1 MKITVAIP
9 TIPPRSHL
17 LQQALASV
25 SQQTYRTEEA
35 AIALDCD
42 REGAART
49 RQRALDLVQTDWV
62 AFLDDDDRLLPD
74 HLQVLADAARE
85 TGADYVYSYFYLEQN
100 GKLSE
105 QDPLGHFGKTF
116 DPADPHDTTI
126 TVLVR
131 TELAKM
137 VGFRDLA
144 EPLRP
149 GDVMGEDLRFTVG
162 CAELGATILHVP
174 QRTWIWNH
182 HGANTSGR
190 SDRW

>member
-100 GKLSE
+100 GTLSE

-116 DPADPHDTTI
+116 DPTDPHDTTI

-137 VGFRDLA
+137 VGFREPA
-144 EPLRP
+144 ELLRP
-149 GDVMGEDLRFTVG
+149 GNVMGEDRRFTVG

-174 QRTWIWNH
+174 QRTWVWNH